1 MANKRSSKPTS
12 SAEASSASSQSGD
25 QAVDFEE
32 SLREVEQIVAR
43 LESGELG
50 LTESLNQY
58 ETGIRE
64 LKRCHALLEAAEQ
77 RVCLLSGF
85 DADGNPITEPLKE
98 ESVESEPKKKRR
110 VKKKVARPRPSAEV
124 SDSPKQTKPRPNSVD
139 DSPGLF

>member
-85 DADGNPITEPLKE
+85 DADGNPITEPLNE

-124 SDSPKQTKPRPNSVD
+124 SDSPKQAKPRPNSVD

>member
-85 DADGNPITEPLKE
+85 DADGNPITEPLNE

-124 SDSPKQTKPRPNSVD
+124 SDSPKRAKPRPNSVD